1 MRELRLLCGK
11 YDRVNP
17 LEDYRTLVPGEILLA
32 QAYDNGDYGW
42 TILGCLF
49 VKVLSAEPPKKA
61 GWFTDG
67 HFGEAV
73 LQLPNGQTVSISGGT
88 SSIPDALLQAL
99 KENRCRSW
107 SGARDICVN
116 FFSFNGDLVE
126 LKETM
131 QKYQQSRDAY
141 RKHETEQAAQLAQAQ
156 RQREQEAQARRA
168 QSAAVANEIDQL
180 FRNSTKK

>member
-1 MRELRLLCGK
+1 MRELRLFYSR
-11 YDRVNP
+11 YDGAKP
-17 LEDYRTLVPGEILLA
+17 LEDYRTLVPGEILMV
-32 QAYDNGDYGW
+32 QAYDNCDCGW
-42 TILGCLF
+42 IILGCLF

-61 GWFTDG
+61 VWFTDG

-73 LQLPNGQTVSISGGT
+73 LQLPSGQTVSISGGT
-88 SSIPDALLQAL
+88 SSIPDALLRAL
-99 KENRCRSW
+99 KENCCRSR

-141 RKHETEQAAQLAQAQ
+141 RKQEAEQAARLAQAQ
-156 RQREQEAQARRA
+156 RQREQEAQARRS
-168 QSAAVANEIDQL
+168 QSAAMANEIDQM
-180 FRNSTKK
+180 FRNSTK